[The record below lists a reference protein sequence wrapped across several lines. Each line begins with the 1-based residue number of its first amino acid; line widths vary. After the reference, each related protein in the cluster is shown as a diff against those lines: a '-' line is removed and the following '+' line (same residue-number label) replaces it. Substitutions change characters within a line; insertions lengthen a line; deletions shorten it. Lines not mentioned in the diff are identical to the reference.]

1 MAFCITFG
9 THGVYLVDISTLLSS
24 IPRILIQATEFTGM
38 LEGYEQ
44 VRAYCYNCHSS
55 PFASFGGYD
64 EMTNITMT
72 QPLIPLSTHKYKEV
86 LCYTCRVSQDLRDR
100 PDITPETRP
109 PPQMAWGPQPPP
121 QAYGG
126 YQQQPP
132 PQQQQQQQQD
142 YK

>member
-1 MAFCITFG
+1 
-9 THGVYLVDISTLLSS
+9 
-24 IPRILIQATEFTGM
+24 
-38 LEGYEQ
+38 
-44 VRAYCYNCHSS
+44 
-55 PFASFGGYD
+55 
-64 EMTNITMT
+64 MT

-132 PQQQQQQQQD
+132 PQQQQQQD